1 MITPSL
7 KISLVK
13 ADDAA
18 AVLAFE
24 QENRQHF
31 EEWIASRG
39 DDFYY
44 LQEVRSSLE
53 QAQYLANAK
62 REYHYLAWVENE
74 VVGRITLRGVEQ
86 DQYHKAF
93 LGYRFSQRHG
103 GHGYATAA
111 VNAVVNQAFDEFRL
125 NRIEAVV
132 IIDNL
137 PSQAIMRKCG
147 FNEYG
152 HSHASVLRNGIWMDM
167 LHYEKLN
174 TVRPA

>member
-1 MITPSL
+1 MNSTLTIA
-7 KISLVK
+7 LVK
-13 ADDAA
+13 ADDAS

-24 QENRQHF
+24 QENRNHF

-39 DDFYY
+39 NDFYS
-44 LQEVRSSLE
+44 LPEVRSSLK

-62 REYHYLAWVENE
+62 REYHYLAWVGSE

-86 DQYHKAF
+86 DHYHKAL

-103 GHGYATAA
+103 GKGYATAA
-111 VNAVVNQAFDEFRL
+111 VNAVVVQAFNELKL

-147 FNEYG
+147 FDKYG
-152 HSHASVLRNGIWMDM
+152 HSHDSVLRNGVWMDM

-174 TVRPA
+174 TVRPV

>member
-1 MITPSL
+1 MNSTLTIA
-7 KISLVK
+7 LVK
-13 ADDAA
+13 ADDAS

-24 QENRQHF
+24 QENRYHF
-31 EEWIASRG
+31 EEWIAGRG
-39 DDFYY
+39 DDFYS
-44 LQEVRSSLE
+44 LPEVRSSLE

-62 REYHYLAWVENE
+62 REYHYLAWVGSE

-111 VNAVVNQAFDEFRL
+111 VNAVVAQAFDEFKL

-147 FNEYG
+147 FDEYG

-174 TVRPA
+174 TARPA

>member
-1 MITPSL
+1 MSSSLTIT
-7 KISLVK
+7 LVK
-13 ADDAA
+13 SDDAA

-24 QENRQHF
+24 QENRDHF

-39 DDFYY
+39 NDFYC
-44 LQEVRSSLE
+44 LPEVRSSLE
-53 QAQYLANAK
+53 QAQYLANAN
-62 REYHYLAWVENE
+62 REYHYLAWIENE
-74 VVGRITLRGVEQ
+74 VIGRITLRGVEQ

-111 VNAVVNQAFDEFRL
+111 VNAVVGQAFEELKL
-125 NRIEAVV
+125 NRIEATV

-147 FNEYG
+147 FTEYG
-152 HSHASVLRNGIWMDM
+152 HSHASVFRNGVWLDM